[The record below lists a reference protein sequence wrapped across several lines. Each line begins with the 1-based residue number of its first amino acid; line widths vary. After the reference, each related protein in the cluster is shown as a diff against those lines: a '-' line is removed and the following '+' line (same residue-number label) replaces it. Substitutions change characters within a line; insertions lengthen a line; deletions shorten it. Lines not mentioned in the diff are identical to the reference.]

1 MNASSGEVETATD
14 MARAITR
21 IFNTLFSE
29 SEGTVLVG
37 GAQEPLYT
45 PSADLRPA
53 QIHFRHD
60 YASSALHEVAHWCI
74 AGPRRR
80 TCVDYG
86 YWYAPDGRSAEEQ
99 HRFVQVEARPQA
111 LEWLFSLACG
121 IPFRVSIDN
130 LDAPPDA
137 RAERALREAVLREAR
152 QFLHGALPAR
162 AARFY
167 DALREEFTPGL
178 ELTSSHFSKAAL
190 R

>member
-1 MNASSGEVETATD
+1 MNASTGEVRAATD
-14 MARAITR
+14 MAPAITR
-21 IFNTLFSE
+21 VFNTLFAACE
-29 SEGTVLVG
+29 RTVLVG

-45 PSADLRPA
+45 ADLRPA
-53 QIHFRHD
+53 QIHFRLD

-80 TCVDYG
+80 SCVDYG
-86 YWYAPDGRSAEEQ
+86 DWYAPDGRSAEEQ
-99 HRFVQVEARPQA
+99 RLCVQVEARPQA
-111 LEWLFSLACG
+111 LEWLCSLACG

-130 LDAPPDA
+130 LDAPPDPQ
-137 RAERALREAVLREAR
+137 AEEALREAVLRDAH
-152 QFLHGALPAR
+152 QLLHGALPAR

-178 ELTSSHFSKAAL
+178 ELTSSHFSKAAI

>member
-1 MNASSGEVETATD
+1 MNASSGEVEAATD
-14 MARAITR
+14 MARAITQV
-21 IFNTLFSE
+21 FDTLFSACE
-29 SEGTVLVG
+29 RTVLVG

-45 PSADLRPA
+45 PSADWRPA

-60 YASSALHEVAHWCI
+60 YPSSALHEVAHWCI

-80 TCVDYG
+80 SCVDYG

-99 HRFVQVEARPQA
+99 RLFVQVEARPQA

-130 LDAPPDA
+130 LDAPPGA
-137 RAERALREAVLREAR
+137 QAERALREAVLREAH
-152 QFLHGALPAR
+152 QLLHGALPAR

-178 ELTSSHFSKAAL
+178 ELTSSDLCEAAI